1 MIEKKQDRPEV
12 VWQGKYIRAMRQG
25 RWEYAS
31 RCKAMTAVV
40 IFAEVDGKVL
50 LIEQDR
56 IPIGKRCIELPA
68 GLVGDE
74 DEQAT
79 VLGTAAKELAEETGY
94 EADAFEIVGEFY
106 SSPGMI
112 AESFTLVRAT
122 GLRKVNDGGGNEH
135 EDIVVH
141 EVPRAEIRA
150 FIARMREQGRA
161 IDARILALADFLGTG

>member
-1 MIEKKQDRPEV
+1 MSKTEEPKV

-25 RWEYAS
+25 GWEYAS

-40 IFAEVDGKVL
+40 IYAEVDGKVL
-50 LIEQDR
+50 LIEQER
-56 IPIGKRCIELPA
+56 VPIGKRCIELPA

-94 EADAFEIVGEFY
+94 EAEAFEIVGEFY

-112 AESFTLVRAT
+112 AESFTLVRAS
-122 GLRKVNDGGGNEH
+122 GLKRVGDGGGNEH
-135 EDIVVH
+135 EDIAVH
-141 EVPRAEIRA
+141 LVPRAEIRA
-150 FIARMREQGRA
+150 FVTQMRQQGRG
-161 IDARILALADFLGTG
+161 IDVRILALADFLSPS

>member
-1 MIEKKQDRPEV
+1 MSEDARRAQIM
-12 VWQGKYIRAMRQG
+12 WQGKYIRAMRHG

-40 IFAEVDGKVL
+40 IYAEVDGGLL
-50 LIEQDR
+50 LIEQER
-56 IPIGKRCIELPA
+56 VPIGKRCIELPA

-74 DEQAT
+74 EEHAT
-79 VLGTAAKELAEETGY
+79 VLGTAAKELREETGY
-94 EADAFEIVGEFY
+94 EADRFEIIGEFY

-122 GLRKVNDGGGNEH
+122 GLTKVGAGGGNEH

-141 EVPRAEIRA
+141 LVPRSEIVP
-150 FIARMREQGRA
+150 FVARKRGDGCA
-161 IDARILALADFLGTG
+161 IDVRVLSLADFLTAG